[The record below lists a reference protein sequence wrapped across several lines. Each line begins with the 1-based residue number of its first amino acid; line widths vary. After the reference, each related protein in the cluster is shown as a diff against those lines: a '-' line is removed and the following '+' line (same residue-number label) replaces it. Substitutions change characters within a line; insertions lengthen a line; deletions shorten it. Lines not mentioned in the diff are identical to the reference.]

1 MAAGNREKNQTLNKP
16 KFHAKRGQKGSKTAI
31 YWGLCGYRAEDIVVW
46 GFEKRG
52 LTNGVKVDIIAYAA

>member
-1 MAAGNREKNQTLNKP
+1 MDAGNREKNQTLNKQRLR
-16 KFHAKRGQKGSKTAI
+16 AKVGQKVLKTAI
-31 YWGLCGYRAEDIVVW
+31 CWGFCGCGAEDIVVE

>member
-1 MAAGNREKNQTLNKP
+1 MGT
-16 KFHAKRGQKGSKTAI
+16 KGGKTAI
-31 YWGLCGYRAEDIVVW
+31 YWGFCGYRAEDIVVW